1 MVQLGLILS
10 KGISVLSSLKRFLR
24 SARTGLEIAWSS
36 RGNTRR
42 CGLCGWTG
50 HRFLTHGAPQKRRL
64 DARCPKCGSLE
75 RHRLA
80 FQSLKG
86 AVEPWLPDRPWRVL
100 HVAPETCIEPWLRRE
115 SSEYL
120 SIDKYGPAMKQMDL
134 VAMDLPDQSFDF
146 VWCSHVL
153 EHIEADQDAMREI
166 FRVLAPGGVLLAQVP
181 VWRTETYEDAR
192 LRSDE
197 ERLRAFYQRDHV
209 RLYGLDIVSR
219 FEKAGFEVR
228 VVHARDFGP
237 SVVAMGSLSYLSTNE
252 VFLCKRSL

>member
-1 MVQLGLILS
+1 MT
-10 KGISVLSSLKRFLR
+10 SLKRLLR
-24 SARTGLEIAWSS
+24 SLLTRCEIAWSS

-80 FQSLKG
+80 FQAIQGPIES
-86 AVEPWLPDRPWRVL
+86 WLPKRPWRVL
-100 HVAPETCIEPWLRRE
+100 HVAPESCIEPWLRRE
-115 SSEYL
+115 ASEYL
-120 SIDKYGPAMKQMDL
+120 SIDKYGPAMQQMDL
-134 VAMDLPDQSFDF
+134 VSLELPDKSFDF

-153 EHIEADQDAMREI
+153 EHIEADQDAINEI
-166 FRVLAPGGVLLAQVP
+166 HRVLAPGGVLLAQVP
-181 VWRTETYEDAR
+181 IWRIVTYEDKSIQSEDDR
-192 LRSDE
+192 LRE
-197 ERLRAFYQRDHV
+197 FYQRDHV

-219 FEKAGFEVR
+219 FQKAGFDVR

-237 SVVAMGSLSYLSTNE
+237 SATAKGSLSYLSTNE
-252 VFLCKRSL
+252 VFLCKA